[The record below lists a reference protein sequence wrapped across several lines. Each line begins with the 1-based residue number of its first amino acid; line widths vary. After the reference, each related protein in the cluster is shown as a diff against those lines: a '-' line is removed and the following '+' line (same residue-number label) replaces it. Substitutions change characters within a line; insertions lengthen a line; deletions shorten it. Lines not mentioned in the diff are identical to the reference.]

1 MNRGDRASASAFER
15 RMSPYFQD
23 RREQARA
30 KAAGD
35 KFARGQI
42 GPPRERMS
50 KAYLLLGC

>member
-50 KAYLLLGC
+50 EAYLLLEC